1 MSHGVVLFTAS
12 TRSRREIEDLAAE
25 ARRLRP
31 DVEIVIR
38 PPAEPAYRY
47 KPAFPRCSA
56 DPPTENDVGSVGVV
70 ARQRG
75 AFAGPRCR
83 FWVDR
88 VSVTTG
94 LKAVAQFPMMR

>member
-1 MSHGVVLFTAS
+1 VLTIMSHGVVLFTAS

-56 DPPTENDVGSVGVV
+56 DPPTENDVGSVGSWRDSVV
-70 ARQRG
+70 RLRDHD
-75 AFAGPRCR
+75 AGSG
-83 FWVDR
+83 WI
-88 VSVTTG
+88 
-94 LKAVAQFPMMR
+94 A